1 MPLNRVQ
8 RYLKHG
14 SLPQLAVFEACARL
28 GSFTRAAEE
37 LHMAQPTVST
47 QIRKL
52 SETIGLPLF
61 EQIGKRIHRTE
72 AGHLLYEA
80 CLTIFRTV
88 EDMENSLEDLRG
100 LNTGR
105 LRLCV
110 GTTGKYFAPHLLAAF
125 VQRHKGIEVSL
136 EVCNRRGMLDR
147 LAANLDDLY
156 IFAHPP
162 TDQNLVR
169 QPILPNPMVF
179 FAHADHPLAKE
190 KNIPFARIAEEPFL
204 MREQGS
210 GSRMVINDLFARAGL
225 APKIRMELSA
235 NESIKEAIMA
245 GLGVALLSRRTLG
258 HEADES
264 ELSILDVQGFPLE
277 LSWHIVYPV
286 GKQISAV
293 ARTFMDFVRAEANT
307 LIDLQ
312 NQRQTGSIAERLA
325 P

>member
-1 MPLNRVQ
+1 
-8 RYLKHG
+8 
-14 SLPQLAVFEACARL
+14 
-28 GSFTRAAEE
+28 
-37 LHMAQPTVST
+37 
-47 QIRKL
+47 
-52 SETIGLPLF
+52 
-61 EQIGKRIHRTE
+61 
-72 AGHLLYEA
+72 
-80 CLTIFRTV
+80 
-88 EDMENSLEDLRG
+88 
-100 LNTGR
+100 
-105 LRLCV
+105 
-110 GTTGKYFAPHLLAAF
+110 
-125 VQRHKGIEVSL
+125 
-136 EVCNRRGMLDR
+136 
-147 LAANLDDLY
+147 
-156 IFAHPP
+156 
-162 TDQNLVR
+162 
-169 QPILPNPMVF
+169 MVF

-325 P
+325 A

>member
-1 MPLNRVQ
+1 MLNKR
-8 RYLKHG
+8 H
-14 SLPQLAVFEACARL
+14 LPSITALQCFEAVTRHL
-28 GSFTRAAEE
+28 SFTRAAEE

-179 FAHADHPLAKE
+179 FAHADHPRPRK
-190 KNIPFARIAEEPFL
+190 RT
-204 MREQGS
+204 
-210 GSRMVINDLFARAGL
+210 SRSPASQKS
-225 APKIRMELSA
+225 PS
-235 NESIKEAIMA
+235 
-245 GLGVALLSRRTLG
+245 
-258 HEADES
+258 
-264 ELSILDVQGFPLE
+264 
-277 LSWHIVYPV
+277 
-286 GKQISAV
+286 
-293 ARTFMDFVRAEANT
+293 
-307 LIDLQ
+307 
-312 NQRQTGSIAERLA
+312 
-325 P
+325 

>member
-1 MPLNRVQ
+1 M
-8 RYLKHG
+8 
-14 SLPQLAVFEACARL
+14 
-28 GSFTRAAEE
+28 
-37 LHMAQPTVST
+37 
-47 QIRKL
+47 
-52 SETIGLPLF
+52 
-61 EQIGKRIHRTE
+61 
-72 AGHLLYEA
+72 
-80 CLTIFRTV
+80 
-88 EDMENSLEDLRG
+88 
-100 LNTGR
+100 
-105 LRLCV
+105 
-110 GTTGKYFAPHLLAAF
+110 
-125 VQRHKGIEVSL
+125 QRHKGIEVSL

-325 P
+325 A